1 MNKKGKISI
10 SIGGFQQ
17 WYGDRRALEIAKE
30 IGAEAVDY
38 DLSCVY
44 NYRREGNIYA
54 KSDEEIVAYA
64 KEMATCAAELGLEIG
79 QTHGRGEALRGE
91 EHVEFNHHQLENLR
105 RDFLFT
111 AALGAPICVI
121 HAVPTVAFPLD
132 AAPQLLRDA
141 NFRLFTAACGFAKQ
155 YGVKVA
161 TETFG
166 DAPPHDLC
174 DFFGNIDEFIK
185 SYNRVCAVE
194 DYKDHYVTCA
204 DTGHSNKASRFGN
217 PTPADVIRMLGGS
230 LACLHLNDNDTLT
243 DQHKLLTTGCIDWDD
258 VFDALDEVNYQ
269 GNYNLELNL
278 THVSQHFAVEEGAYA
293 IRVLKEILRM
303 RAAGERIKK

>member
-1 MNKKGKISI
+1 MNALGKISI
-10 SIGGFQQ
+10 AIGAFQH

-44 NYRREGNIYA
+44 DYRREGNIYA
-54 KSDEEIVAYA
+54 KSDEEIVRYA
-64 KEMATCAAELGLEIG
+64 KEMAAYAAQLGLAIG

-91 EHVEFNHHQLENLR
+91 EHVEFNRHQFENLR

-132 AAPQLLRDA
+132 ADPQLLRDA
-141 NFRLFTAACGFAKQ
+141 NFRLFTTACEFAKQ

-174 DFFGNIDEFIK
+174 DFFGNIDEFLK
-185 SYNRVCAVE
+185 SYNRVCAVK
-194 DYKDHYVTCA
+194 DYKDYYVTCA
-204 DTGHSNKASRFGN
+204 DTGH
-217 PTPADVIRMLGGS
+217 
-230 LACLHLNDNDTLT
+230 
-243 DQHKLLTTGCIDWDD
+243 CIDWDD

-278 THVSQHFAVEEGAYA
+278 THVSQHFAAEEGAYA
-293 IRVLKEILRM
+293 IRVLREILRM
-303 RAAGERIKK
+303 RAAGERIRK